1 MNVKIAVLNGLK
13 QNMKTVV
20 LNVAVVDTLKSRSKN
35 MLNIKTQ
42 KNKEKPM
49 SNIGS
54 YYMELTEQAS
64 VLTLREFC
72 DKYGDTWENQN
83 VWFEVND
90 ESDHEE
96 ESV

>member
-1 MNVKIAVLNGLK
+1 
-13 QNMKTVV
+13 
-20 LNVAVVDTLKSRSKN
+20 
-35 MLNIKTQ
+35 
-42 KNKEKPM
+42 M

-64 VLTLREFC
+64 VLTLREFT
-72 DKYGDTWENQN
+72 DKYGDTFENHN

-96 ESV
+96 LNVQSVVLRDVYATQR

>member
-1 MNVKIAVLNGLK
+1 
-13 QNMKTVV
+13 
-20 LNVAVVDTLKSRSKN
+20 
-35 MLNIKTQ
+35 
-42 KNKEKPM
+42 M

-90 ESDHEE
+90 ENDHEE
-96 ESV
+96 KSVQSVLL